1 MAETKKKR
9 KGTHKLAF
17 PIGCIIVLL
26 AAIGLVTV
34 VISAVNGIDTA
45 IDKSKHYEE
54 YEKILNP
61 VVLIDP
67 DAFDD
72 ITKANMSQLIEISIW
87 SLLKSDIDPDTFKST
102 ENGLLIPKSAVEEEF
117 VELFGTE
124 VTPVHTTID
133 GYALEF
139 QYDAKTE
146 NYTVPLTGVTPVYI
160 PKVVDKTTT
169 TDTVV
174 LTVACLAGDAWEQD
188 ENGDMV
194 EPSPDKYIK
203 ITLREKDENLYIS
216 ALQSTTTPEVV
227 TTEKVTETTTESK
240 ELIDQ
245 ADVVAKESTTTAEED
260 ASDESE
266 TDESESSTDTE
277 STSAAE

>member
-1 MAETKKKR
+1 MAETTNKKH

-17 PIGCIIVLL
+17 PIGCIIILL

-34 VISAVNGIDTA
+34 VISAVNGIDA
-45 IDKSKHYEE
+45 VVDKSKHYEE
-54 YEKILNP
+54 YEKILTP

-67 DAFDD
+67 DTFDD
-72 ITKANMSQLIEISIW
+72 VTKADMSQLIEISIW
-87 SLLKSDIDPDTFKST
+87 SLLKSDIDPDTFEST
-102 ENGLLIPKSAVEEEF
+102 ENGLLIPKAEVEKEF

-124 VTPVHTTID
+124 IAPVHATID
-133 GYALEF
+133 GYAIEF

-146 NYTVPLTGVTPVYI
+146 AYTVPLTGVTPVYI
-160 PKVVDKTTT
+160 PKVVDKTTS

-216 ALQSTTTPEVV
+216 ALQSTTTPEVA
-227 TTEKVTETTTESK
+227 TTEKATEPTTESK

-260 ASDESE
+260 STSE
-266 TDESESSTDTE
+266 TGENESSTDTE